1 VKNLDL
7 TIGCIDIEGILKVVF
22 SNSSKLDDTKEE
34 SRKNADEARE
44 AAKEQARMLNRMMRL
59 LQEAEEKE
67 KEKEGRR
74 EERER
79 RFKQEKRELEEME
92 RKIEERER
100 KMEERER
107 ERERR
112 ERKREK
118 RERQREEREKKR
130 LEALG
135 NLQGKSTTTY
145 LGQLSILNIYP
156 RRNKKGKHSQPIPP
170 PSCINCTIPAT
181 AAVTRLGPTLSSN
194 ANSMVPTGGPKP
206 ATSLACLAAHRVMG
220 AAVNTSAAATGA
232 TAGSQFRRYPQR
244 TEHSRIGK
252 ERLSV
257 HLGQAVSN
265 QHQVSKMRGSSALE
279 QGIPKMAHEV
289 RVS

>member
-1 VKNLDL
+1 VKNLGL

-44 AAKEQARMLNRMMRL
+44 AAEEQARMLNRMMRL

-67 KEKEGRR
+67 KEKERRR

-79 RFKQEKRELEEME
+79 RFIQKKGELEEME
-92 RKIEERER
+92 RKMEERER

-181 AAVTRLGPTLSSN
+181 AAVTRLGPTLNSN

-206 ATSLACLAAHRVMG
+206 ATSLACLAANAAHRVMG

-232 TAGSQFRRYPQR
+232 TGATAASQSRRYPQR

-252 ERLSV
+252 ERLSAY
-257 HLGQAVSN
+257 LGQAVSN
-265 QHQVSKMRGSSALE
+265 QH
-279 QGIPKMAHEV
+279 
-289 RVS
+289 